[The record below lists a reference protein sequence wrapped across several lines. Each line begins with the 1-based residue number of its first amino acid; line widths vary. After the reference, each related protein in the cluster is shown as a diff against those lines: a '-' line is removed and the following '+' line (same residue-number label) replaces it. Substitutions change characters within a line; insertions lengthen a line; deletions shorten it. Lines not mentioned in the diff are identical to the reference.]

1 MQIEDCFTSS
11 SARTF
16 FKAGETLFK
25 EGEVGDLMYVLLQ
38 GTVDVFVSD
47 RLVGSFQAVEVI
59 GEMALIDRAPRS
71 ATVVAKTDCEFVTL
85 NEKRFFILTEHRPE
99 FALHLMRVLVERV
112 RWLNIEAQARTEKTI
127 SGDFDSTSVVE
138 EDLVAS
144 GN

>member
-1 MQIEDCFTSS
+1 MQIEDCFSGS

-25 EGEVGDLMYVLLQ
+25 EGEVGDLMYVLLK

-47 RLVGSFQAVEVI
+47 RLVGSFQAVEII

-71 ATVVAKTDCEFVTL
+71 ATVVAKTDCECVTL
-85 NEKRFFILTEHRPE
+85 NEKRFLLLTAHRPE
-99 FALHLMRVLVERV
+99 FALHLMKVLVERV
-112 RWLNIEAQARTEKTI
+112 RWLNIEAQARSEKTI
-127 SGDFDSTSVVE
+127 PSDFDSTLVAE

-144 GN
+144 SA